1 MTSHSIHVAGSVA
14 AGTTHACAFEVG
26 DMMKE
31 IDEWKVARMES
42 ARLMPPTDVA
52 LDLRLQRAEAEV
64 RRLTRC
70 IEMKDRQ
77 LSERLDPFDE

>member
-1 MTSHSIHVAGSVA
+1 
-14 AGTTHACAFEVG
+14 
-26 DMMKE
+26 MMKE

-64 RRLTRC
+64 RRLIRC